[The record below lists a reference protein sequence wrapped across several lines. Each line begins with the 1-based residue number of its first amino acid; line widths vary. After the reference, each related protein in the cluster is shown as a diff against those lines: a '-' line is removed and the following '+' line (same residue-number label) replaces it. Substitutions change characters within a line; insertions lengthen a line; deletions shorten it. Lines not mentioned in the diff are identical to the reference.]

1 MASQAATRTKV
12 RLSHTTWPNLNE
24 PCGKNRN
31 SDSKQGLTGKP
42 FGNQVT
48 FGSITML
55 SPTDGISK
63 AFQELGP
70 IGIQLQKVLSLRQS
84 IRIGNRAFQKLGLC
98 KSQFCLKC
106 YKMSSHKPSY
116 ILGLLRPTLN
126 EFIANKFLLHLSNG
140 KTKLKAAYNSN

>member
-1 MASQAATRTKV
+1 MASQAATRTKL
-12 RLSHTTWPNLNE
+12 RLSLTTWPNLNE

-31 SDSKQGLTGKP
+31 SDSKWGLTGKP

-84 IRIGNRAFQKLGLC
+84 IRIGNRAF
-98 KSQFCLKC
+98 
-106 YKMSSHKPSY
+106 
-116 ILGLLRPTLN
+116 
-126 EFIANKFLLHLSNG
+126 
-140 KTKLKAAYNSN
+140 